1 MLLTI
6 TSAEKISALIT
17 EACLGQRAQQGDRQ
31 RIQQALAKGADVE
44 LADETRCSR
53 AELFRDFRRG
63 ASATGPRTACY
74 GSVTPRNDPDTRLL

>member
-44 LADETRCSR
+44 LADED
-53 AELFRDFRRG
+53 EL
-63 ASATGPRTACY
+63 
-74 GSVTPRNDPDTRLL
+74 